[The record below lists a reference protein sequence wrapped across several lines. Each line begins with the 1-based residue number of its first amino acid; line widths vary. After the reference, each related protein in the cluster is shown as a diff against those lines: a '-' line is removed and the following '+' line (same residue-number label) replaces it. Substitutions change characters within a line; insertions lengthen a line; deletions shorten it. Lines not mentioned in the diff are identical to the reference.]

1 MSFALRPFARRLATR
16 YAYHRASLSAE
27 VGWGLGRN
35 PKPRRMLLISD
46 GKVMTS
52 EQQYT
57 PFARH
62 AVALRRQL
70 GLVTRPVSVETAMA
84 MQTWE
89 LADYEIVGLK
99 LSFQTGD
106 QEAVRIAEH
115 LRDGLRGTASRL
127 VYFDGD
133 DDLNI
138 MWPSVLAACDLYV
151 KKHAYADRADYGL
164 ARIGKSNLTD
174 YVARHHGYSFA
185 DNEIPSTA
193 QVPAGLTDKIIVG
206 WNISLDDKIAE
217 LVQRTASLAAG
228 ERPVDVCARA
238 VAPPEM
244 WIFPFRDPVARE
256 LERLQDELDVHV
268 PHDRVSQDD
277 YYQEMLASKICVS
290 PFGFGEICWRDFE
303 AVLCGCL
310 VVKPDMGH
318 VETAPN
324 LFQAGVTYAPV
335 KWDFSD
341 LADVCRHYA
350 HDHEGRERI
359 IRQASET
366 LLESLSAEWFVDR
379 VANLM
384 ERAGLQPR

>member
-1 MSFALRPFARRLATR
+1 MTAALKPIAKRLATT
-16 YAYHRASLSAE
+16 YAYHQSSLSAA
-27 VGWGLGRN
+27 VGWGLGQN

-52 EQQYT
+52 EQQYV
-57 PFARH
+57 PFQRH
-62 AVALRRQL
+62 AAALRRQL

-84 MQTWE
+84 MKPAE
-89 LADYEIVGLK
+89 LADYALVGLK
-99 LSFQTGD
+99 LSFQTG
-106 QEAVRIAEH
+106 QREATRIAEH
-115 LRDGLRGTASRL
+115 LRDSLRGTSAKL
-127 VYFDGD
+127 IYFDGD

-151 KKHAYADRADYGL
+151 KKHAYADRADYGI

-185 DNEIPSTA
+185 ENEIPDTGPI
-193 QVPAGLTDKIIVG
+193 PAELAGKIIVG
-206 WNISLDDKIAE
+206 WNVSLDEKIAD
-217 LVQRTASLAAG
+217 LAPKMAALTSG
-228 ERPVDVCARA
+228 DRPVDVCARA

-244 WIFPFRDPVARE
+244 WIFPFRDPVANE
-256 LERLQDELDVHV
+256 LEALKGELDVRV
-268 PHDRVSQDD
+268 PRNRVGQDE
-277 YYQEMLASKICVS
+277 YYQEMLTSKICVS
-290 PFGFGEICWRDFE
+290 PFGYGEICWRDFE

-310 VVKPDMGH
+310 VVKPDMSH

-350 HDHEGRERI
+350 RDHEARE
-359 IRQASET
+359 QMVSKASET
-366 LLESLSAEWFVDR
+366 LSEGLSAEWFVDR

-384 ERAGLQPR
+384 ERAGVEPR